1 MALYL
6 DSDRRPGSPWVESE
20 AQELIVYC
28 AAGIRK
34 PVAEAAK
41 AFEEEYGVVVRLDYG
56 SSGELEGKLELERAQ
71 KAPRCDLYIPAD
83 LSFFAKSSRKR
94 TDRRASDLGFV
105 PACPGDGF

>member
-1 MALYL
+1 MQFFYQNRAAAQVRPKTIVFLGALGILCWFVALYL
-6 DSDRRPGSPWVESE
+6 DSDTRPGSPWVESE

-34 PVAEAAK
+34 PVADAAK

-71 KAPRCDLYIPAD
+71 NTTL
-83 LSFFAKSSRKR
+83 
-94 TDRRASDLGFV
+94 
-105 PACPGDGF
+105 